1 MKIHQTKIDGGGR
14 VEQPTLSGDCE
25 DVNVDKYCTL
35 HNTFKI
41 FFSSTPLIVV
51 FDGLKN
57 ENWKKEL
64 FQSRIIDVYFHP
76 EASNILGNFFYIGVY
91 SLFH

>member
-1 MKIHQTKIDGGGR
+1 MNSPLCHVTAGMSVKINI
-14 VEQPTLSGDCE
+14 VPYIIPIL
-25 DVNVDKYCTL
+25 
-35 HNTFKI
+35 I
-41 FFSSTPLIVV
+41 FLSSTPLSVV

-76 EASNILGNFFYIGVY
+76 EASNILGNFFILVFIVY
-91 SLFH
+91 FIEHYDSLKG